1 MKSNNQRFT
10 AGFIMLFMTRII
22 TIITAG
28 FFILA
33 STLHAQSR
41 TCRIVF
47 PERPQSAPKVAFLFN
62 GKVSQAVTLPSM
74 NLSEVIKLPPGELT
88 IAITANK
95 ITDPKNLLPK
105 SPLLKIPENVG
116 EFYIIITPDPENT
129 VIPIKMNLV
138 DTGAG
143 KLKPGETLW
152 YNLTD
157 HRIAAKLGSAQMTVD
172 PKGRTISKDPISPSG
187 YYTAQFIYQANGK
200 GEYAPITEQA
210 WWHDTASKHLGFM
223 VNTGGKLPRIYY
235 FRDFRSPDEE
245 ESTEDVKPEETE

>member
-1 MKSNNQRFT
+1 
-10 AGFIMLFMTRII
+10 MTHIL
-22 TIITAG
+22 TVLSVG

-33 STLHAQSR
+33 NTLHAQSR

-47 PERPQSAPKVAFLFN
+47 PERPQSAPKVAYLFD
-62 GKVSQAVTLPSM
+62 GKASQAVTLPSM

-88 IAITANK
+88 IAITADK
-95 ITDPKNLLPK
+95 ITDPKNLSPK

-172 PKGRTISKDPISPSG
+172 PKGRTISKDPVDASG
-187 YYTAQFIYQANGK
+187 YYTAQFVYQANGK
-200 GEYAPITEQA
+200 GEYAPITEQG
-210 WWHDTASKHLGFM
+210 WWHDTTSKHLGFM

-245 ESTEDVKPEETE
+245 ESTKDLKPEVTE

>member
-1 MKSNNQRFT
+1 MKSEEPKAYFFQMIRTT
-10 AGFIMLFMTRII
+10 A
-22 TIITAG
+22 
-28 FFILA
+28 ILVVGLLIL
-33 STLHAQSR
+33 TNTVQAQSR
-41 TCRIVF
+41 SCRLVF
-47 PERPQSAPKVAFLFN
+47 PERPQSAPKVAYLFD
-62 GKVSQAVTLPSM
+62 GKVSLAVTLPSM

-88 IAITANK
+88 IAVTTDK
-95 ITDPKNLLPK
+95 ITDPKNLPPK

-157 HRIAAKLGSAQMTVD
+157 HRITAKLGSAEMSVD
-172 PKGRTISKDPISPSG
+172 PKGRTISKDPIAPSG
-187 YYTAQFIYQANGK
+187 YYIAQFFYQANGK
-200 GEYAPITEQA
+200 GAYAPITEQS
-210 WWHDTASKHLGFM
+210 WWHDTTSKHLGFM

-235 FRDFRSPDEE
+235 FRDFRSKEQEE
-245 ESTEDVKPEETE
+245 ASEEIKPEVTE